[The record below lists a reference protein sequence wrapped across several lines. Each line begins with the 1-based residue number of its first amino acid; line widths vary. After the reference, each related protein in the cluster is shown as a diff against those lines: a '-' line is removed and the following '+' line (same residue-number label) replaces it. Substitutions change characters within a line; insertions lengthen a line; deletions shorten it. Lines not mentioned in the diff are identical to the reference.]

1 MKNRLFFASKRILAG
16 IGRAQFGPPGSC
28 IAKCLQWSRIV
39 SFFTVCL
46 LVAPPGSRF
55 MQDHSLRAW
64 IWIFH
69 RDHNLVK
76 ISDQHTKRARHAPLH
91 THTAHTWQVMILFC
105 KHAKTFVCACH
116 FVTFCNLTAWIVS
129 ACDMANRLQLTRIAH
144 RDQSCR
150 HCTPGRPCKP

>member
-1 MKNRLFFASKRILAG
+1 MKNRLFFASGRILAG

-69 RDHNLVK
+69 RDHNWIVM
-76 ISDQHTKRARHAPLH
+76 SDQHTKRARHAPTC
-91 THTAHTWQVMILFC
+91 THRAHLPGLDLDLRKPISQSSSITAR
-105 KHAKTFVCACH
+105 VCLPPGSFLA
-116 FVTFCNLTAWIVS
+116 S
-129 ACDMANRLQLTRIAH
+129 DMANRLH
-144 RDQSCR
+144 RLNCR
-150 HCTPGRPCKP
+150 D